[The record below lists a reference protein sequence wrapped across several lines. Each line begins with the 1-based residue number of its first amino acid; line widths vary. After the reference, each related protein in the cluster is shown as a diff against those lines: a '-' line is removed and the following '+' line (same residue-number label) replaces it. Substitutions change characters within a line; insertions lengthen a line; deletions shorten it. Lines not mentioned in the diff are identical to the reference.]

1 MEPYQLEKVIIN
13 HMVTIEIGKL
23 YRLLNKDR
31 ILPVFDRMP
40 YTYPSPTEDHYITI
54 YENRLIDW
62 YDPTDKEWGYCY
74 SCKDLRPGEVILVLA
89 INERVQHS
97 WAVMHRANYVAIHF
111 LQGERSGWLYH
122 PITSDL
128 FELIDEKPL

>member
-1 MEPYQLEKVIIN
+1 MEGYQLEEDIIN
-13 HMVTIEIGKL
+13 NMVTIEIGKL

-40 YTYPSPTEDHYITI
+40 YTYPTPTEDHYITI

-74 SCKDLRPGEVILVLA
+74 SRKDLRPGEVILVLD

-97 WAVMHRANYVAIHF
+97 WAVLHRANYVAIHF

-128 FELIDEKPL
+128 FEPVDENPL